1 MTTAKT
7 FGNLIDGEWVPS
19 KTGRTFT
26 DHNPSDTRQIVAT
39 FPDSGAE
46 DIAAAVEAATR
57 AFRSWRLVPAP
68 KRGEIVFR
76 MGEILARR
84 KEELARAMALEMGK
98 PLSEARGDVQEGIDV
113 CFHIGGEGRR
123 LHGFTTP
130 SELPDK
136 TCYTTRQPVGVC
148 GLIAPWN
155 FPLAIPSWK
164 LIPALVCGNTVVLK
178 PSSDAPLL
186 AWHLASIAVEAGAP
200 RGVVNFVTGTGAAAG
215 EAITR
220 HPGVTLVSFTGSS
233 ETGRR
238 VAIACAE
245 GHKRVSLEMGGKNA
259 LLVCDDADLDLA
271 VDGALWGAFGT
282 AGQRCTATS
291 RVIVDRAVHD
301 GFVRRLVERTRALR
315 AGDPLDERHDL
326 GPLVSQAQL
335 EKVGKYVGI
344 GLEEGAK
351 LACGGTRLEEGALQ
365 HGFFFAPTVFTGVTP
380 SMRIAREEIFGPVV
394 SVLAADGFDA
404 AIRMA
409 NDTVYGLSS
418 AIYTRDVN
426 RAFRA
431 ARDLEAGITYINSS
445 TIGAETHLPF
455 GGTKQTGNGHREG
468 SAATAIEIF
477 TEWKT
482 VYVDHSGRLQKAQI
496 DNNGPDRGASAP
508 RRGDAAS

>member
-1 MTTAKT
+1 MTTAQP
-7 FGNLIDGEWVPS
+7 FGNLIDGEWVPAKS
-19 KTGRTFT
+19 GRTFA
-26 DHNPSDTRQIVAT
+26 DRNPADARQVVAE
-39 FPDSGAE
+39 FPDSGAD
-46 DIAAAVEAATR
+46 DIAAAVEAAAR

-68 KRGEIVFR
+68 KRGEILFR

-84 KEELARAMALEMGK
+84 KEELARAMAREMGK
-98 PLSEARGDVQEGIDV
+98 PLGEARGDVQEGIDV
-113 CFHIGGEGRR
+113 CFHVGGEGRR

-164 LIPALVCGNTVVLK
+164 LIPALVCGNAVVLK
-178 PSSDAPLL
+178 PASDAPLL
-186 AWHLASIAVEAGAP
+186 AWHLAAIAVEAGAP
-200 RGVVNFVTGTGAAAG
+200 RGVVNLVTGTGAAAG

-220 HPGVTLVSFTGSS
+220 HPGVSLVSFTGSS
-233 ETGRR
+233 ETGRS
-238 VAIACAE
+238 VAVACAE
-245 GHKRVSLEMGGKNA
+245 GFKRVSLEMGGKNA
-259 LLVCDDADLDLA
+259 LIVCDDADLDLA
-271 VDGALWGAFGT
+271 VDGSLWGAFGT

-291 RVIVDRAVHD
+291 RIIVDRSVHD
-301 GFVRRLVERTRALR
+301 EFVRRLVDRTRALR
-315 AGDPLDERHDL
+315 VGDPLDERNDM
-326 GPLVSQAQL
+326 GPLVSEAQRT
-335 EKVGKYVGI
+335 KVENAIALGRQ
-344 GLEEGAK
+344 EGAT
-351 LACGGTRLEEGALQ
+351 LACGGTRLEDGGRG
-365 HGFFFAPTVFTGVTP
+365 HGFYVAPTVFTGVEP

-394 SVLAADGFDA
+394 AVLAADGFEA
-404 AIRMA
+404 ALRLA

-431 ARDLEAGITYINSS
+431 ARDLETGITYINSS

-455 GGTKQTGNGHREG
+455 GGTKRTGNGHREG

-482 VYVDHSGRLQKAQI
+482 IYVDHSGRLQKAQI
-496 DNNGPDRGASAP
+496 DNN
-508 RRGDAAS
+508 